1 MRICFDTESLR
12 KADEKMKATKDLFK
26 LAGVVFLLYLGV
38 YYWNGISDF
47 LVMLLGAAFPLTLG
61 CVIAYLINILMS
73 FFEKHYLPLSEKP
86 LIKRSR
92 RIVCLCAAIVSMF
105 AMVAL
110 VVRLVL
116 PELIDCVM
124 LIVNELPAAIDKL
137 LLRVEHLHILPED
150 VFNFLDSIDW
160 KSQIGK
166 IVSGVTSGVGSVM
179 GTVVKVVSSVFSGV
193 VTALLAIIFALY
205 ILAGRERLGGQFKRV
220 LRRYLPAKWFDRL
233 MYFLGVLNEC
243 FRKFIVGQCVEAVI
257 LGVLCTLGMIIF
269 RFPYAT
275 MIGALVA
282 FTALIP
288 IAGAYIGAGVG
299 AFMMLTESPMKAVL
313 FLIFIVVLQ
322 QLEGNIIYPRV
333 VGSSIGLPGIWVL
346 AAVTIGGGIMGV
358 LGMLL
363 GVPLTAAL
371 YRVLRDDLHKND
383 PEPVTVGAVG
393 AVGEAHEDEAHEDD
407 N

>member
-1 MRICFDTESLR
+1 MHIYFDMESLR
-12 KADEKMKATKDLFK
+12 KADEKMKDTKNLFK

-86 LIKRSR
+86 FVKRSR
-92 RIVCLCAAIVSMF
+92 RIVCLCAAIVSML
-105 AMVAL
+105 AIVAL
-110 VVRLVL
+110 VVYLVL

-124 LIVNELPAAIDKL
+124 LIVNELPTAIDKL
-137 LLRVEHLHILPED
+137 LLRIEHLHILPED
-150 VFNFLDSIDW
+150 VFNFLDGIDW

-166 IVSGVTSGVGSVM
+166 IVGGVTSGVGSVM
-179 GTVVKVVSSVFSGV
+179 GTVVKAVSSMFSGV
-193 VTALLAIIFALY
+193 VTALLAIIFAFY
-205 ILAGRERLGGQFKRV
+205 ILAGRERLGGQFKR
-220 LRRYLPAKWFDRL
+220 LLHRYLPTKWFDRL

-257 LGVLCTLGMIIF
+257 LGVLCTLGMLIF

-346 AAVTIGGGIMGV
+346 AAVTVGGGIMGV
-358 LGMLL
+358 PGMLL

-371 YRVLRDDLHKND
+371 YRVLRDDLHKNE
-383 PEPVTVGAVG
+383 PKPVTVGAVDEAG
-393 AVGEAHEDEAHEDD
+393 AIDEDEAQEDE
-407 N
+407 

>member
-1 MRICFDTESLR
+1 MHIYFDIESLR
-12 KADEKMKATKDLFK
+12 KADEKMKDTKNLFK

-86 LIKRSR
+86 FVKRSR
-92 RIVCLCAAIVSMF
+92 RIVCLCAAIVSML
-105 AMVAL
+105 AIVAL
-110 VVRLVL
+110 VVYLVL

-124 LIVNELPAAIDKL
+124 LIVNELPTAIDKL
-137 LLRVEHLHILPED
+137 LLRIEHLHILPED
-150 VFNFLDSIDW
+150 VFNFLDGIDW

-166 IVSGVTSGVGSVM
+166 IVGGVTSGVGSVM
-179 GTVVKVVSSVFSGV
+179 GTVVKAVSSMFSGV
-193 VTALLAIIFALY
+193 VTALLAIIFAFY
-205 ILAGRERLGGQFKRV
+205 ILAGRERLGGQFKR
-220 LRRYLPAKWFDRL
+220 LLHRYLPIKWFDRL

-257 LGVLCTLGMIIF
+257 LGVLCTLGMLIF

-346 AAVTIGGGIMGV
+346 AAVTVGGGIMGV

-371 YRVLRDDLHKND
+371 YRVLRDDLHKNE
-383 PEPVTVGAVG
+383 PKPVTVGAVDEAG
-393 AVGEAHEDEAHEDD
+393 AVDEDEAQEDE
-407 N
+407 